1 MTAGDRAGV
10 PEPDLTLIVDG
21 ANVVGS
27 RPDGWWRD
35 RAGAA
40 VRLYDELAGLAERG
54 AAGIPAAQL
63 STLEDGE
70 APAGPEQT
78 RTGQAGSGQAGSG
91 QAGSGQAGTGQ
102 ADTGQAGTGQAD
114 TGQAGTGQADTG
126 QAGTGQADT
135 GQAGTG
141 QAGTGQA
148 DTGQAGT
155 RQATQQ
161 DGPQTVAV
169 VLVLEGAAKA
179 AAARIAARTAGD
191 ARDRAGDLGTVQ
203 VVSAPGSG
211 DDEIVRLARSRPGHC
226 IVVTSDR
233 ELRRRSV
240 AAGAQVAG
248 PSWLRARL

>member
-1 MTAGDRAGV
+1 MAVGDRAGV
-10 PEPDLTLIVDG
+10 QEPDLTLIVDG
-21 ANVVGS
+21 ANVIGS

-54 AAGIPAAQL
+54 AAGIRAAQL
-63 STLEDGE
+63 ATREDGE
-70 APAGPEQT
+70 ASAGPEQT
-78 RTGQAGSGQAGSG
+78 GP
-91 QAGSGQAGTGQ
+91 GQAGTGQ
-102 ADTGQAGTGQAD
+102 A
-114 TGQAGTGQADTG
+114 
-126 QAGTGQADT
+126 
-135 GQAGTG
+135 
-141 QAGTGQA
+141 
-148 DTGQAGT
+148 
-155 RQATQQ
+155 TQR
-161 DGPQTVAV
+161 DGAQTVAV

-179 AAARIAARTAGD
+179 AAARITARTAGD
-191 ARDRAGDLGTVQ
+191 GRDRAGDLGTVQ

-211 DDEIVRLARSRPGHC
+211 DDEIVRLARSRPGHR

>member
-63 STLEDGE
+63 ATGEDGE
-70 APAGPEQT
+70 ASAGPEQT
-78 RTGQAGSGQAGSG
+78 G
-91 QAGSGQAGTGQ
+91 
-102 ADTGQAGTGQAD
+102 
-114 TGQAGTGQADTG
+114 
-126 QAGTGQADT
+126 T

-148 DTGQAGT
+148 GPEQAGSGQAGTGQAGT
-155 RQATQQ
+155 GQAGTGQAPQQ

-179 AAARIAARTAGD
+179 AAARLAARTA
-191 ARDRAGDLGTVQ
+191 RDGWGRAGDLGTVQ

-211 DDEIVRLARSRPGHC
+211 DDEIVRLARSRPGHR

>member
-54 AAGIPAAQL
+54 AAGIRAAQL
-63 STLEDGE
+63 ATREDGE
-70 APAGPEQT
+70 ASAGPEQT
-78 RTGQAGSGQAGSG
+78 GP
-91 QAGSGQAGTGQ
+91 GQAGTGQ
-102 ADTGQAGTGQAD
+102 A
-114 TGQAGTGQADTG
+114 
-126 QAGTGQADT
+126 
-135 GQAGTG
+135 
-141 QAGTGQA
+141 
-148 DTGQAGT
+148 
-155 RQATQQ
+155 TQR
-161 DGPQTVAV
+161 DGAQTVAV

-179 AAARIAARTAGD
+179 AAARITARTAGD
-191 ARDRAGDLGTVQ
+191 GRDRAGDLGTVQ

-211 DDEIVRLARSRPGHC
+211 DDEIVRLARSRPGHR

>member
-63 STLEDGE
+63 ATGEDGE
-70 APAGPEQT
+70 APADPGKVG
-78 RTGQAGSGQAGSG
+78 TGQAGSRQARTGRADSG
-91 QAGSGQAGTGQ
+91 EAGTGQ
-102 ADTGQAGTGQAD
+102 ADTGQAD
-114 TGQAGTGQADTG
+114 TGQG
-126 QAGTGQADT
+126 
-135 GQAGTG
+135 
-141 QAGTGQA
+141 
-148 DTGQAGT
+148 GT

-179 AAARIAARTAGD
+179 AAARITARTAGD
-191 ARDRAGDLGTVQ
+191 RRERVGDLGTVL

-211 DDEIVRLARSRPGHC
+211 DDEIVRLARSRPGQR

-248 PSWLRARL
+248 PSWLRAKL

>member
-1 MTAGDRAGV
+1 MTADGRAGV

-54 AAGIPAAQL
+54 AAGIPATQL
-63 STLEDGE
+63 ATGEDGE
-70 APAGPEQT
+70 APASP
-78 RTGQAGSGQAGSG
+78 GQGG
-91 QAGSGQAGTGQ
+91 
-102 ADTGQAGTGQAD
+102 
-114 TGQAGTGQADTG
+114 
-126 QAGTGQADT
+126 T

-148 DTGQAGT
+148 GTGQA
-155 RQATQQ
+155 AQQ
-161 DGPQTVAV
+161 GGPKTVAV

-179 AAARIAARTAGD
+179 AAARITARTAG
-191 ARDRAGDLGTVQ
+191 ASRDRAGDLGTVQ

-211 DDEIVRLARSRPGHC
+211 DDEIVRQARSRPGQR

-240 AAGAQVAG
+240 AVGAQVAG
-248 PSWLRARL
+248 PSWLRAQL

>member
-63 STLEDGE
+63 ATGEDGE
-70 APAGPEQT
+70 APVGPEQV
-78 RTGQAGSGQAGSG
+78 G
-91 QAGSGQAGTGQ
+91 
-102 ADTGQAGTGQAD
+102 
-114 TGQAGTGQADTG
+114 
-126 QAGTGQADT
+126 T

-148 DTGQAGT
+148 GTGQAGT
-155 RQATQQ
+155 GQAAQQ
-161 DGPQTVAV
+161 DSPQTVAV

-179 AAARIAARTAGD
+179 AAARIAARTVGAS
-191 ARDRAGDLGTVQ
+191 RDRAGDLGTVQ

-211 DDEIVRLARSRPGHC
+211 DDEIVRLARSRPGHR
-226 IVVTSDR
+226 IVITSDR

-240 AAGAQVAG
+240 AAGAEVAG
-248 PSWLRARL
+248 PSWLRAQL

>member
-63 STLEDGE
+63 ATGEDAE

-78 RTGQAGSGQAGSG
+78 RTGRVGS
-91 QAGSGQAGTGQ
+91 
-102 ADTGQAGTGQAD
+102 
-114 TGQAGTGQADTG
+114 
-126 QAGTGQADT
+126 
-135 GQAGTG
+135 
-141 QAGTGQA
+141 
-148 DTGQAGT
+148 GQAGT
-155 RQATQQ
+155 RQADAGQAGTQQ
-161 DGPQTVAV
+161 AGTGQVGTRQATQQNGPQDRPQTVAV

-179 AAARIAARTAGD
+179 AAARITARTAGD
-191 ARDRAGDLGTVQ
+191 GRDRAGDLGTVQ

-211 DDEIVRLARSRPGHC
+211 DDEIVRLARSRPGRR

-240 AAGAQVAG
+240 AAGAEVAG
-248 PSWLRARL
+248 PSWLRAQL

>member
-1 MTAGDRAGV
+1 MAVGDRAGV
-10 PEPDLTLIVDG
+10 QEPDLTLIVDG

-54 AAGIPAAQL
+54 AAGIRAAQL
-63 STLEDGE
+63 ATREDGE
-70 APAGPEQT
+70 ASAGPEQT
-78 RTGQAGSGQAGSG
+78 GSGQAG
-91 QAGSGQAGTGQ
+91 
-102 ADTGQAGTGQAD
+102 
-114 TGQAGTGQADTG
+114 
-126 QAGTGQADT
+126 
-135 GQAGTG
+135 
-141 QAGTGQA
+141 
-148 DTGQAGT
+148 TGQAGT

-161 DGPQTVAV
+161 DGAQTVAV

-179 AAARIAARTAGD
+179 AAARITARTAGD
-191 ARDRAGDLGTVQ
+191 GRDRAGDLGTVQ

-211 DDEIVRLARSRPGHC
+211 DDEIVRLARSRPGHR

>member
-1 MTAGDRAGV
+1 MIAGDRAGGV

-63 STLEDGE
+63 ATSEDGE
-70 APAGPEQT
+70 APAGTGQPG
-78 RTGQAGSGQAGSG
+78 TGQAGPEQVGR
-91 QAGSGQAGTGQ
+91 GQAGTGQAGAGQVGSGQ
-102 ADTGQAGTGQAD
+102 ADTGQAGTGQA
-114 TGQAGTGQADTG
+114 A
-126 QAGTGQADT
+126 
-135 GQAGTG
+135 
-141 QAGTGQA
+141 
-148 DTGQAGT
+148 
-155 RQATQQ
+155 QQ

-179 AAARIAARTAGD
+179 AAARITARTAG
-191 ARDRAGDLGTVQ
+191 ASRDRAGDLGTVQ

-211 DDEIVRLARSRPGHC
+211 DDEIIRLARSRPGHR

>member
-1 MTAGDRAGV
+1 MAAGDRAGV

-40 VRLYDELAGLAERG
+40 LRLYDELAGLAERG

-63 STLEDGE
+63 ATGEDGE
-70 APAGPEQT
+70 APGGP
-78 RTGQAGSGQAGSG
+78 
-91 QAGSGQAGTGQ
+91 GQAGTGQ
-102 ADTGQAGTGQAD
+102 TGPEQAGPGQAGPGQAD
-114 TGQAGTGQADTG
+114 TAEAD
-126 QAGTGQADT
+126 
-135 GQAGTG
+135 
-141 QAGTGQA
+141 TGQA

-155 RQATQQ
+155 RQASTQQ

-179 AAARIAARTAGD
+179 AAARITARTAGD
-191 ARDRAGDLGTVQ
+191 GRDRAGDLGTVQ

-211 DDEIVRLARSRPGHC
+211 DDEIVRLARSRLGHR

>member
-1 MTAGDRAGV
+1 MTAGDRAGA
-10 PEPDLTLIVDG
+10 PGPDLTLIVDG

-40 VRLYDELAGLAERG
+40 VRLHDELAGLAERG
-54 AAGIPAAQL
+54 AAGIPAARL
-63 STLEDGE
+63 ATGEDGE
-70 APAGPEQT
+70 APAGRERAGPEQA
-78 RTGQAGSGQAGSG
+78 RPEQARPEQARPE
-91 QAGSGQAGTGQ
+91 QARPEQARPEQ
-102 ADTGQAGTGQAD
+102 V
-114 TGQAGTGQADTG
+114 
-126 QAGTGQADT
+126 
-135 GQAGTG
+135 GTG

-148 DTGQAGT
+148 AQP
-155 RQATQQ
+155 

-191 ARDRAGDLGTVQ
+191 GPDRPGEPGRVQ

-211 DDEIVRLARSRPGHC
+211 DDEIVRLARSRPGRR
-226 IVVTSDR
+226 IVITSDR

-240 AAGAQVAG
+240 GAGAEVAG

>member
-40 VRLYDELAGLAERG
+40 VRLYDELAGLAGRG

-63 STLEDGE
+63 ATGEDGE
-70 APAGPEQT
+70 APADPGKVG
-78 RTGQAGSGQAGSG
+78 TGQARTGRAGAARADSGQAGPG
-91 QAGSGQAGTGQ
+91 QGPGQAGTGQ
-102 ADTGQAGTGQAD
+102 AGPGQAG
-114 TGQAGTGQADTG
+114 
-126 QAGTGQADT
+126 T

-148 DTGQAGT
+148 GTGQAGT
-155 RQATQQ
+155 GQATQQ

-179 AAARIAARTAGD
+179 AAARIAARIAARTAG
-191 ARDRAGDLGTVQ
+191 ANRDKPGDLGTVQ

-211 DDEIVRLARSRPGHC
+211 DDEIVRLARSRPGQR

-240 AAGAQVAG
+240 AVGAQVAG
-248 PSWLRARL
+248 PSWLRAQL

>member
-1 MTAGDRAGV
+1 MSAGDRAGV
-10 PEPDLTLIVDG
+10 QEPDLTLIVDG

-54 AAGIPAAQL
+54 AAGIRAAQL
-63 STLEDGE
+63 ATREDGE
-70 APAGPEQT
+70 ASAGPEQ
-78 RTGQAGSGQAGSG
+78 AGS
-91 QAGSGQAGTGQ
+91 
-102 ADTGQAGTGQAD
+102 
-114 TGQAGTGQADTG
+114 
-126 QAGTGQADT
+126 
-135 GQAGTG
+135 
-141 QAGTGQA
+141 
-148 DTGQAGT
+148 GQAGT

-161 DGPQTVAV
+161 DGAQTVAV

-179 AAARIAARTAGD
+179 AAARITARTAGD
-191 ARDRAGDLGTVQ
+191 GRDRAGDLGTVQ

-211 DDEIVRLARSRPGHC
+211 DDEIVRLARSRPGHR

>member
-63 STLEDGE
+63 ATGEDGE
-70 APAGPEQT
+70 APADPGKVG
-78 RTGQAGSGQAGSG
+78 TGQAGSRQARTGRADSG
-91 QAGSGQAGTGQ
+91 EAGTGQ
-102 ADTGQAGTGQAD
+102 ADTGQAD
-114 TGQAGTGQADTG
+114 TGQG
-126 QAGTGQADT
+126 
-135 GQAGTG
+135 
-141 QAGTGQA
+141 
-148 DTGQAGT
+148 GT

-179 AAARIAARTAGD
+179 AAARIAARTAG
-191 ARDRAGDLGTVQ
+191 ASRDKAGDLGTVQ

-211 DDEIVRLARSRPGHC
+211 DDEIVRLARSRPGQR

-248 PSWLRARL
+248 PSWLWAQL

>member
-1 MTAGDRAGV
+1 MAVGDRAGV
-10 PEPDLTLIVDG
+10 QEPDLTLIVDG

-54 AAGIPAAQL
+54 AAGIRAAQL
-63 STLEDGE
+63 ATREDGE
-70 APAGPEQT
+70 ASAGPEQT
-78 RTGQAGSGQAGSG
+78 GP
-91 QAGSGQAGTGQ
+91 GQAGTGQ
-102 ADTGQAGTGQAD
+102 A
-114 TGQAGTGQADTG
+114 
-126 QAGTGQADT
+126 
-135 GQAGTG
+135 
-141 QAGTGQA
+141 
-148 DTGQAGT
+148 
-155 RQATQQ
+155 TQR
-161 DGPQTVAV
+161 DGAQTVAV

-179 AAARIAARTAGD
+179 AAARITARTAGD
-191 ARDRAGDLGTVQ
+191 ARGRAGDLGTVQ

-211 DDEIVRLARSRPGHC
+211 DDEIVRLARSRPGHR

>member
-1 MTAGDRAGV
+1 MTAGDRAGA

-63 STLEDGE
+63 ATGEDGE
-70 APAGPEQT
+70 APASPEQAG
-78 RTGQAGSGQAGSG
+78 TGPASPE
-91 QAGSGQAGTGQ
+91 QAGTGQ
-102 ADTGQAGTGQAD
+102 AS
-114 TGQAGTGQADTG
+114 
-126 QAGTGQADT
+126 
-135 GQAGTG
+135 
-141 QAGTGQA
+141 
-148 DTGQAGT
+148 
-155 RQATQQ
+155 QQ

-179 AAARIAARTAGD
+179 AAARIAARTAGTS
-191 ARDRAGDLGTVQ
+191 RDPAGDVGTVQ

-211 DDEIVRLARSRPGHC
+211 DDEIVRLARSQPGQR

-248 PSWLRARL
+248 PSWLRAQL

>member
-63 STLEDGE
+63 ATGEDGE
-70 APAGPEQT
+70 APAAEGRPAPGSRPRQACPGKPAQGKPEPL
-78 RTGQAGSGQAGSG
+78 GSG

-102 ADTGQAGTGQAD
+102 ADTGQAGTGQA
-114 TGQAGTGQADTG
+114 
-126 QAGTGQADT
+126 
-135 GQAGTG
+135 GTG
-141 QAGTGQA
+141 QAGTG
-148 DTGQAGT
+148 
-155 RQATQQ
+155 QATQQ

-179 AAARIAARTAGD
+179 AAARINARTAGD
-191 ARDRAGDLGTVQ
+191 GRDRAGDLGTVQ

-211 DDEIVRLARSRPGHC
+211 DDEIVRLARSRPGQR

-248 PSWLRARL
+248 PSWLRAKL

>member
-1 MTAGDRAGV
+1 MTTGDRAGV

-63 STLEDGE
+63 ATGEDGE
-70 APAGPEQT
+70 ASAGP
-78 RTGQAGSGQAGSG
+78 GQP
-91 QAGSGQAGTGQ
+91 
-102 ADTGQAGTGQAD
+102 
-114 TGQAGTGQADTG
+114 
-126 QAGTGQADT
+126 
-135 GQAGTG
+135 
-141 QAGTGQA
+141 
-148 DTGQAGT
+148 GT
-155 RQATQQ
+155 RQAAQQ

-179 AAARIAARTAGD
+179 AAARITARTAGD
-191 ARDRAGDLGTVQ
+191 GRDRAGDLGTVQ

-211 DDEIVRLARSRPGHC
+211 DDEIVRLARSRPGHR

>member
-1 MTAGDRAGV
+1 MAAGDRAGV

-63 STLEDGE
+63 ATGEDGE
-70 APAGPEQT
+70 ALGGP
-78 RTGQAGSGQAGSG
+78 
-91 QAGSGQAGTGQ
+91 GQAGTGQ
-102 ADTGQAGTGQAD
+102 TGPEQVGSGQTGS
-114 TGQAGTGQADTG
+114 
-126 QAGTGQADT
+126 
-135 GQAGTG
+135 
-141 QAGTGQA
+141 GQA

-155 RQATQQ
+155 RQASTQQ

-179 AAARIAARTAGD
+179 AAARITARTAGD
-191 ARDRAGDLGTVQ
+191 GRDRAGDLGTVQ

-211 DDEIVRLARSRPGHC
+211 DDEIVRLARSRLGHR

>member
-1 MTAGDRAGV
+1 MAEGDRAGV
-10 PEPDLTLIVDG
+10 PKPDLTLIVDG

-63 STLEDGE
+63 ATGEDGE
-70 APAGPEQT
+70 APADP
-78 RTGQAGSGQAGSG
+78 GQG
-91 QAGSGQAGTGQ
+91 GTGQ
-102 ADTGQAGTGQAD
+102 AA
-114 TGQAGTGQADTG
+114 
-126 QAGTGQADT
+126 
-135 GQAGTG
+135 
-141 QAGTGQA
+141 
-148 DTGQAGT
+148 
-155 RQATQQ
+155 QQ

-179 AAARIAARTAGD
+179 AAARIAARTAG
-191 ARDRAGDLGTVQ
+191 ASRDRAGDLGTVQ

-211 DDEIVRLARSRPGHC
+211 DDEIVRLARSRPGQR

-240 AAGAQVAG
+240 AAGARVAG
-248 PSWLRARL
+248 PSWLRAQL

>member
-63 STLEDGE
+63 ATGEDGE
-70 APAGPEQT
+70 APVGPEQV
-78 RTGQAGSGQAGSG
+78 
-91 QAGSGQAGTGQ
+91 
-102 ADTGQAGTGQAD
+102 
-114 TGQAGTGQADTG
+114 
-126 QAGTGQADT
+126 
-135 GQAGTG
+135 GTG

-148 DTGQAGT
+148 A
-155 RQATQQ
+155 QQ
-161 DGPQTVAV
+161 DSPQTVAV

-179 AAARIAARTAGD
+179 AAARIAARTVGAS
-191 ARDRAGDLGTVQ
+191 RDRAGDLGTVQ

-211 DDEIVRLARSRPGHC
+211 DDEIVRLARSRPGHR
-226 IVVTSDR
+226 IVITSDR

-240 AAGAQVAG
+240 AAGAEVAG
-248 PSWLRARL
+248 PSWLRAQL

>member
-1 MTAGDRAGV
+1 MTAGGRAGV

-63 STLEDGE
+63 ATAEAVE
-70 APAGPEQT
+70 APAGPEQAGT
-78 RTGQAGSGQAGSG
+78 GRADAEQAEQAASGQAASGQVGSGQAGSG
-91 QAGSGQAGTGQ
+91 RP
-102 ADTGQAGTGQAD
+102 
-114 TGQAGTGQADTG
+114 
-126 QAGTGQADT
+126 
-135 GQAGTG
+135 GTG
-141 QAGTGQA
+141 QAGPGQS
-148 DTGQAGT
+148 GPEQAGPGQSGPEQGGT
-155 RQATQQ
+155 PQATRQ

-179 AAARIAARTAGD
+179 AAARITARTAGGG
-191 ARDRAGDLGTVQ
+191 RDRAGDLGTVQ

-211 DDEIVRLARSRPGHC
+211 DDEIVRLARSRPGQR

-248 PSWLRARL
+248 PSWLRAQL

>member
-63 STLEDGE
+63 ATGEDGV
-70 APAGPEQT
+70 ASAGPEQT
-78 RTGQAGSGQAGSG
+78 GTGQAGSEQAGS
-91 QAGSGQAGTGQ
+91 GQ
-102 ADTGQAGTGQAD
+102 ADTGQADA
-114 TGQAGTGQADTG
+114 
-126 QAGTGQADT
+126 
-135 GQAGTG
+135 
-141 QAGTGQA
+141 
-148 DTGQAGT
+148 GQAGT
-155 RQATQQ
+155 RQATQ

-179 AAARIAARTAGD
+179 AAARITARTAGD
-191 ARDRAGDLGTVQ
+191 GRGRARDLGTVQ

-211 DDEIVRLARSRPGHC
+211 DDEIVRLARSRPGHR